1 MLMVQAA
8 ASTASLRIALSALAL
23 FGLDD
28 IVFPFNRIFGP
39 VTTGYGWSVSRSKD
53 HGNCQFLQADGR

>member
-1 MLMVQAA
+1 MLIEQAVA
-8 ASTASLRIALSALAL
+8 RKIIVTNALAL

-28 IVFPFNRIFGP
+28 MVFLFRKFGLK
-39 VTTGYGWSVSRSKD
+39 TTGYGWSVSRSKD